1 MAYSQATADA
11 GPLMDEAEAK
21 GRYKNIL
28 SVETMSIQT
37 LEKIKLRPDDK
48 INNEGFEVL
57 VKLQMTLIK
66 EHEEFFSSSQ
76 HPAASGGMK
85 RLIVKYGL
93 HERVWRHGIKDFLEC
108 LRLIL
113 PESKDHMER
122 FVSVAVHS
130 VRRLSASKPDL
141 IGFWL
146 DCHRDISRY
155 KSALESG
162 TAKESDELAE
172 DLTIRDDDGKIV
184 SASENKKRRHK
195 RHALF

>member
-1 MAYSQATADA
+1 MAPSQATADA
-11 GPLMDEAEAK
+11 GLLMDEAEAK
-21 GRYKNIL
+21 GRYQNIL
-28 SVETMSIQT
+28 SVENMSIQT
-37 LEKIKLRPDDK
+37 VEKIKLRPDDK
-48 INNEGFEVL
+48 INNEGFKAL

-93 HERVWRHGIKDFLEC
+93 HERVFLEC
-108 LRLIL
+108 LRLML

-130 VRRLSASKPDL
+130 VGRLSASKPDL
-141 IGFWL
+141 LGFWV

-172 DLTIRDDDGKIV
+172 DLTIRDDDGKII
-184 SASENKKRRHK
+184 SASENKKWRHK